1 MADMRR
7 RKSLSIFRPSLPT
20 VSTGSS
26 DESSSGRGSG
36 GGGGATR
43 KKASRPL
50 SIFASRST
58 PSSPSI
64 PSYDGANFENIG
76 SFESPKLRSRALQKG
91 NRNSVFGSLKS
102 LRSSE
107 DDDRLT
113 KTPSRAS
120 SANEEIDLPVGT
132 QADLLGQSVLHHGEV
147 QTTGGMFRKR
157 SHYLVLTESYLLRF
171 KGQAKAAEMYP
182 VIPASVSRGS
192 GHRQSMP
199 SFGSNGEMQASL
211 MSDIVDGI
219 ALNQIIATSKLDD
232 GRPYFSI
239 EVSHLE
245 DATGK
250 ASSMSMQLNDPRE
263 ADIWLVAI
271 RSAAE
276 EARNRYGSGFSP
288 KTLGYIAQALE
299 HDRDYDP
306 KHFQCFKVV
315 QRAANKSVSRSSTD
329 DLAKL
334 TSSTCYLAIG
344 INKLHMI
351 PLQRPNDRSS
361 TSSLQDV
368 EAPSSFGVITLSSM
382 SLQPGDDTF
391 QLTFR
396 IPLQSPFNL
405 YLASVKAK
413 EIVLWMKN
421 RAEYLR
427 PEWIHQPFTFFAP
440 KDLEDDMPPP
450 DPSEEEH
457 RCFGRTL
464 IAYGA
469 GFNIDVSKICY
480 SVDYQCEDG
489 PCFTLLQPS
498 YGAYTA
504 IELLAIMRALRYN
517 ESFCSV
523 SFAGINLDVL
533 QGLYD
538 IYGVDLDAQYT
549 RSGVATNLSN
559 QEELPL
565 LSQEIRALALK
576 SRRLRRLDFSHC
588 LSHRYRAGNEAE
600 TKPCGIPEAL
610 VPLCKKTLT
619 NVDWLVLN
627 GIRLGDSDLDY
638 LVDAASQRVC
648 HLRALEI
655 GNCGLSVHDIDV
667 LLSTLAVQES
677 TMEVINISGVQGRV
691 SPELFQVQIGYF
703 GHIRKLNLTRV
714 QKTAGPQPL
723 IAPETLLTWRLEEL
737 QLSQTLINQETVD
750 SIAAYLAS
758 FRSDFLH
765 ELGLDQCGLTGKD
778 LAIFFRSMS
787 RDHGRPRDMHV
798 SASENRLK
806 AGYQYLF
813 ETIGQNKTPTHL
825 TMRMIEFEKEHHF
838 RQLVRALQKNTTLK
852 VLDISKA
859 SLPYDAGE
867 ETCQDLQRMFEE
879 NSSLEELDISGEQAH
894 LDSARFGI
902 GLNLALT
909 GLKKNQTLRILKIE
923 HQNLGMQGAN
933 TLAEVLETNTSLVEI
948 HCENND
954 INLQSFTVLVNGL
967 QKNKSVTYMPSM
979 TRDCEKSLEK
989 IKREIQAVNKSTEL
1003 AATFT
1008 GSSIKRTLTG
1018 VMSRHQSNRPSS
1030 LAYGSSSS
1038 SSSNA
1043 NSPIVAFT
1051 EQDIKAAVSALQ
1063 EKWDAE
1069 IVRMQSYLSRNFRLT
1084 QGLPASDEGANSENH
1099 RPHTAESLGEV
1110 LRRVKLDSTPTME
1123 KELGLGLGMAWLS
1136 DEKAADVN
1144 VSTNVN
1150 TRKSTFTLPEEEV

>member
-1 MADMRR
+1 MSDIRR
-7 RKSLSIFRPSLPT
+7 RKSLSIFRPALPT

-26 DESSSGRGSG
+26 DESSSGGGVSGNGGSLL
-36 GGGGATR
+36 R
-43 KKASRPL
+43 KKAGRPL

-64 PSYDGANFENIG
+64 PNYDAPNFEKV
-76 SFESPKLRSRALQKG
+76 SLSDSPKLRPWALQKG
-91 NRNSVFGSLKS
+91 NRTSVFGSFKS

-113 KTPSRAS
+113 KTESKAS
-120 SANEEIDLPVGT
+120 STNEESDLPGGM
-132 QADLLGQSVLHHGEV
+132 QAGPFGSSVLHHGEV
-147 QTTGGMFRKR
+147 QTMGGMFRKR
-157 SHYLVLTESYLLRF
+157 NHYLVLTDTHLLRF
-171 KGQAKAAEMYP
+171 KGQARAAEMYP
-182 VIPASVSRGS
+182 VIPTSIGRSG
-192 GHRQSMP
+192 GHRQSMA
-199 SFGSNGEMQASL
+199 SFGSNSDVQTSL

-245 DATGK
+245 DAVNK
-250 ASSMSMQLNDPRE
+250 ASTMAMQLNDPRE
-263 ADIWLVAI
+263 ADLWLAAI
-271 RSAAE
+271 RNEAAR
-276 EARNRYGSGFSP
+276 ARTKHGYDFP
-288 KTLGYIAQALE
+288 PATLAYIAQALE

-306 KHFQCFKVV
+306 RHFKLFRVV
-315 QRAANKSVSRSSTD
+315 QRSANKSVSRSSTD

-334 TSSTCYLAIG
+334 NSSTCYLALG
-344 INKLHMI
+344 INSVHLV
-351 PLQRPNDRSS
+351 PLKRPNDRSS
-361 TSSLQDV
+361 ASSLQDL
-368 EAPSSFGVITLSSM
+368 EGPPSFGVTTLASM

-391 QLTFR
+391 QLAFR
-396 IPLQSPFNL
+396 IPLQSTFTL
-405 YLASVKAK
+405 FLASAKAK
-413 EIVLWMKN
+413 EIVLSVKN

-427 PEWIHQPFTFFAP
+427 PEWVHQPFAFFAP
-440 KDLEDDMPPP
+440 KELDDDMAL
-450 DPSEEEH
+450 SEFSEDEH
-457 RCFGRTL
+457 KCFDRTL

-469 GFNIDVSKICY
+469 GFNVDVSRICY
-480 SVDYQCEDG
+480 SVDYQCEDA
-489 PCFTLLQPS
+489 PCFRLLKPFHS
-498 YGAYTA
+498 AYNA
-504 IELLAIMRALRYN
+504 LELLTVMRALRYN
-517 ESFCSV
+517 ESFTSI

-533 QGLYD
+533 QGIYD
-538 IYGVDLDAQYT
+538 LYGVDLDAQYT

-559 QEELPL
+559 HEELPL

-576 SRRLRRLDFSHC
+576 SRRLRRFDFSYC
-588 LSHRYRAGNEAE
+588 LSRRHRSGTGVD
-600 TKPCGIPEAL
+600 TKACGIPEAL
-610 VPLCKKTLT
+610 VPLCKKILT

-627 GIRLGDSDLDY
+627 GIRLGDSDLDH

-677 TMEVINISGVQGRV
+677 TMEVIDIAGVQGRF
-691 SPELFQVQIGYF
+691 SPELFQRQIGYF

-714 QKTAGPQPL
+714 QKTAGSEPL

-737 QLSQTLINQETVD
+737 QLSQTVVNQETVD

-758 FRSDFLH
+758 SKSDSLH

-778 LAIFFRSMS
+778 LAIIFRAMS
-787 RDHGRPRDMHV
+787 RDHGPPRKMHV

-806 AGYQYLF
+806 AGYHFLF
-813 ETIGQNKTPTHL
+813 DLVGKNKTPTYL

-838 RQLVRALQKNTTLK
+838 RQLVQALQKNTALK

-859 SLPYDAGE
+859 SLPYDAGD
-867 ETCQDLQRMFEE
+867 ETCQDLQKMFEQ

-909 GLKKNQTLRILKIE
+909 GLKRNKTLRILKIE

-933 TLAEVLETNTSLVEI
+933 TLAEVLEANDSLVEI

-979 TRDCEKSLEK
+979 TRDREKSLDK
-989 IKREIQAVNKSTEL
+989 VRREIHAMNKSSDL
-1003 AATFT
+1003 ASTSG

-1018 VMSRHQSNRPSS
+1018 VMGSRSNRPS
-1030 LAYGSSSS
+1030 LAQSS
-1038 SSSNA
+1038 A
-1043 NSPIVAFT
+1043 SPIPAYT
-1051 EQDIKAAVSALQ
+1051 DQDIKAAVDALHD
-1063 EKWDAE
+1063 KWDAE
-1069 IVRMQSYLSRNFRLT
+1069 TERMQSYLARNYHLA
-1084 QGLPASDEGANSENH
+1084 QGLPWGDDETGENQ
-1099 RPHTAESLGEV
+1099 RPRTAETLGDV
-1110 LRRVKLDSTPTME
+1110 LRSVKLDSTPTLE
-1123 KELGLGLGMAWLS
+1123 KELGLGWL
-1136 DEKAADVN
+1136 DEKADLTPKKTPI
-1144 VSTNVN
+1144 S
-1150 TRKSTFTLPEEEV
+1150 FPLPEE

>member
-1 MADMRR
+1 M
-7 RKSLSIFRPSLPT
+7 
-20 VSTGSS
+20 
-26 DESSSGRGSG
+26 
-36 GGGGATR
+36 
-43 KKASRPL
+43 
-50 SIFASRST
+50 
-58 PSSPSI
+58 
-64 PSYDGANFENIG
+64 
-76 SFESPKLRSRALQKG
+76 
-91 NRNSVFGSLKS
+91 FGSIKS

-107 DDDRLT
+107 EDDILT
-113 KTPSRAS
+113 KTESKAS
-120 SANEEIDLPVGT
+120 STNEESDMRGSMQDGLFGS
-132 QADLLGQSVLHHGEV
+132 SVLHHGEV
-147 QTTGGMFRKR
+147 QTMGGMFRKR
-157 SHYLVLTESYLLRF
+157 SYYLVLTETHLLRF

-182 VIPASVSRGS
+182 VIPTSIGKSGS
-192 GHRQSMP
+192 HRQSMA
-199 SFGSNGEMQASL
+199 SLGSNSDVQTSL

-219 ALNQIIATSKLDD
+219 ALNQIVATSKLDD

-245 DATGK
+245 DTVNR

-263 ADIWLVAI
+263 ADLWLAAI
-271 RSAAE
+271 RNAAAK
-276 EARNRYGSGFSP
+276 ARIKHGYDFP
-288 KTLGYIAQALE
+288 PVTLTYIAQALE
-299 HDRDYDP
+299 HDRDYNP
-306 KHFQCFKVV
+306 RYFQPFRVV
-315 QRAANKSVSRSSTD
+315 QRTANRSLTRSSTD

-334 TSSTCYLAIG
+334 NSSTCYLAIG
-344 INKLHMI
+344 IHSVHLV
-351 PLQRPNDRSS
+351 PLRKSMDRSS
-361 TSSLQDV
+361 TSSLQDL
-368 EAPSSFGVITLSSM
+368 EITSSFGITTLSSM

-396 IPLQSPFNL
+396 IPLQSTFTL
-405 YLASVKAK
+405 YLASAKAK
-413 EIVLWMKN
+413 DIVLWIKN

-427 PEWIHQPFTFFAP
+427 PEWVHQPFAFFAP
-440 KDLEDDMPPP
+440 KELEDDMAL
-450 DPSEEEH
+450 SESSEDEH
-457 RCFGRTL
+457 KCFDRTL

-469 GFNIDVSKICY
+469 GFNVDVSRICY
-480 SVDYQCEDG
+480 SVDYQCEDAPCFRLLKPFG
-489 PCFTLLQPS
+489 PCYSAL
-498 YGAYTA
+498 
-504 IELLAIMRALRYN
+504 ELLAVMRALRYN
-517 ESFCSV
+517 ESFTSI

-533 QGLYD
+533 QGIYD
-538 IYGVDLDAQYT
+538 LYGVDLDALYT

-576 SRRLRRLDFSHC
+576 SRRLRRLDFSYC
-588 LSHRYRAGNEAE
+588 LSRRHRSSTDVD
-600 TKPCGIPEAL
+600 TKACGIPEAL
-610 VPLCKKTLT
+610 VPLCKKILT

-677 TMEVINISGVQGRV
+677 TMEVIDISGVQGRF
-691 SPELFQVQIGYF
+691 SPELFQRQIGYF

-714 QKTAGPQPL
+714 QKTAGPESL

-737 QLSQTLINQETVD
+737 QLSQTVVNQETVD

-758 FRSDFLH
+758 PRSDSLH

-778 LAIFFRSMS
+778 LAIFFTAMS
-787 RDHGRPRDMHV
+787 RDGGPPREVHV

-806 AGYQYLF
+806 AGYHFLF
-813 ETIGQNKTPTHL
+813 DVIGQNKTPTHL

-838 RQLVRALQKNTTLK
+838 RQLVQALQKNTALK

-867 ETCQDLQRMFEE
+867 ETCQELQKMFER

-909 GLKKNQTLRILKIE
+909 GLKRNKTLRMLRIE

-933 TLAEVLETNTSLVEI
+933 TLAEVLEANNSLVEI

-967 QKNKSVTYMPSM
+967 QKNRSVTFMASM
-979 TRDCEKSLEK
+979 TRDREKSLEK
-989 IKREIQAVNKSTEL
+989 VRREIQAMNKSSDL
-1003 AATFT
+1003 VSSSG

-1018 VMSRHQSNRPSS
+1018 VMGGRANRPSLAQSS
-1030 LAYGSSSS
+1030 LNPIPAY
-1038 SSSNA
+1038 
-1043 NSPIVAFT
+1043 T
-1051 EQDIKAAVSALQ
+1051 EQDIKAAVDALH

-1069 IVRMQSYLSRNFRLT
+1069 VVRMQSYLARNYDLA
-1084 QGLPASDEGANSENH
+1084 QGRPGGNDGPSENQ
-1099 RPHTAESLGEV
+1099 RPRTAETLGDV
-1110 LRRVKLDSTPTME
+1110 LRNIKLDSTPTLE
-1123 KELGLGLGMAWLS
+1123 RELGLG
-1136 DEKAADVN
+1136 
-1144 VSTNVN
+1144 
-1150 TRKSTFTLPEEEV
+1150 

>member
-1 MADMRR
+1 MSDARR
-7 RKSLSIFRPSLPT
+7 RKSLSIFRPTLST

-26 DESSSGRGSG
+26 DESSTG
-36 GGGGATR
+36 GGGGHSGSSTLR
-43 KKASRPL
+43 KKGNRPL

-64 PSYDGANFENIG
+64 PNPEAANFERVG
-76 SFESPKLRSRALQKG
+76 LSESPKLRPRTLQRG
-91 NRNSVFGSLKS
+91 NRASVFGSLKS

-113 KTPSRAS
+113 KTESKAS
-120 SANEEIDLPVGT
+120 STNEDSDLPGYM
-132 QADLLGQSVLHHGEV
+132 QAGLFGNSVLHHGEV
-147 QTTGGMFRKR
+147 QTVGGMFRKR
-157 SHYLVLTESYLLRF
+157 SYYLVLTETHLLRF
-171 KGQAKAAEMYP
+171 KGQAKAAEIYP
-182 VIPASVSRGS
+182 VIPASIGRSS
-192 GHRQSMP
+192 GHRQSMA
-199 SFGSNGEMQASL
+199 SFGSNSDMQVSH
-211 MSDIVDGI
+211 MSDIVDGF

-245 DATGK
+245 DATNK

-263 ADIWLVAI
+263 ADLWLAVI
-271 RSAAE
+271 RTAAAE
-276 EARNRYGSGFSP
+276 ARSQHGYDFP
-288 KTLGYIAQALE
+288 PATLAYIARALE
-299 HDRDYDP
+299 HDRDYDAR
-306 KHFQCFKVV
+306 HFQLFRVM
-315 QRAANKSVSRSSTD
+315 QRTANKSVSRSSTD

-334 TSSTCYLAIG
+334 NSSTAYLAIG
-344 INKLHMI
+344 INNVHVI
-351 PLQRPNDRSS
+351 PLKKANERLS
-361 TSSLQDV
+361 TSSLQDL
-368 EAPSSFGVITLSSM
+368 EAPSSFGVTTLSSM

-396 IPLQSPFNL
+396 IPLQRDFNL
-405 YLASVKAK
+405 YLASAKAK
-413 EIVLWMKN
+413 EIVLCIKN

-427 PEWIHQPFTFFAP
+427 PEWIHQPFAFFAP
-440 KDLEDDMPPP
+440 RELEDDMAL
-450 DPSEEEH
+450 SEFSEDEH
-457 RCFGRTL
+457 RCFDRTL

-469 GFNIDVSKICY
+469 GFNVDVSRICY
-480 SVDYQCEDG
+480 SVDYQCEDA
-489 PCFTLLQPS
+489 PCFRLLKPFHS
-498 YGAYTA
+498 SYTA
-504 IELLAIMRALRYN
+504 LELLAVMRALRYN
-517 ESFCSV
+517 ESFTSI

-538 IYGVDLDAQYT
+538 LYGVDLDALYT
-549 RSGVATNLSN
+549 RSGVATNISS

-576 SRRLRRLDFSHC
+576 SRKLRRLDFSYC
-588 LSHRYRAGNEAE
+588 LSRRHRSGTGDE
-600 TKPCGIPEAL
+600 TNACGIPEAL

-677 TMEVINISGVQGRV
+677 TMEVIDISEVQGRF
-691 SPELFQVQIGYF
+691 SPELFQRQIGYF

-714 QKTAGPQPL
+714 QKTAGPEPL
-723 IAPETLLTWRLEEL
+723 IAPETLLTWRLQEL
-737 QLSQTLINQETVD
+737 QLSQTVINQETVD

-758 FRSDFLH
+758 SKSDSLH

-778 LAIFFRSMS
+778 LAIFFRAMS
-787 RDHGRPRDMHV
+787 RDRGPPREVHV

-806 AGYQYLF
+806 SGYQFLF
-813 ETIGQNKTPTHL
+813 DIIGQNMTPTHL

-838 RQLVRALQKNTTLK
+838 RQLVQALQRNTALK

-867 ETCQDLQRMFEE
+867 ETCQDLQKMFEQ

-909 GLKKNQTLRILKIE
+909 GLKKNKTLRMLKIE

-933 TLAEVLETNTSLVEI
+933 TLAEVLESNDSLVEI

-979 TRDCEKSLEK
+979 TRDREKSLEK
-989 IKREIQAVNKSTEL
+989 VKREIHAMNKSSDPPPTS
-1003 AATFT
+1003 TT
-1008 GSSIKRTLTG
+1008 SSLKRTLTG
-1018 VMSRHQSNRPSS
+1018 VMGSRSNRPS
-1030 LAYGSSSS
+1030 LAQGS
-1038 SSSNA
+1038 A
-1043 NSPIVAFT
+1043 SPVPAYT
-1051 EQDIKAAVSALQ
+1051 DQDIKAAVDALH

-1069 IVRMQSYLSRNFRLT
+1069 IGRMQSYLVRNYRLAH
-1084 QGLPASDEGANSENH
+1084 GLSPGYDETSENL
-1099 RPHTAESLGEV
+1099 RPRTAETLGDV
-1110 LRRVKLDSTPTME
+1110 LRSVKLDSTPTME
-1123 KELGLGLGMAWLS
+1123 KELGIGWL
-1136 DEKAADVN
+1136 DEKADLAAGKSP
-1144 VSTNVN
+1144 VSF
-1150 TRKSTFTLPEEEV
+1150 SLPEE